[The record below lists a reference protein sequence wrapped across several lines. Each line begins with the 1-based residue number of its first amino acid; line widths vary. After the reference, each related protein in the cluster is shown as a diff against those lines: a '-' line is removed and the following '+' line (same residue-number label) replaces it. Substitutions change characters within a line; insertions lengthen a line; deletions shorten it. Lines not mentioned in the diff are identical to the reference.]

1 MKTLLREIY
10 PEAKTLEAAV
20 TLLCADIGYNRA
32 SVWQWMSGD
41 AEPRPVVM
49 KWIRQRQALERIC
62 EAAVTLEVYVE
73 GKENDALPPNKPKI
87 ERREVRNLVA
97 EARASCSL

>member
-1 MKTLLREIY
+1 MKDLLREIY

-20 TLLCADIGYNRA
+20 NLLCAETGYKRA
-32 SVWQWMSGD
+32 TVWQWLSGE

-49 KWIRQRQALERIC
+49 KWIRQRQALVRIC
-62 EAAVTLEVYVE
+62 DAAEALEVYVE

-87 ERREVRNLVA
+87 ERRDIRNLVA
-97 EARASCSL
+97 EVKASL